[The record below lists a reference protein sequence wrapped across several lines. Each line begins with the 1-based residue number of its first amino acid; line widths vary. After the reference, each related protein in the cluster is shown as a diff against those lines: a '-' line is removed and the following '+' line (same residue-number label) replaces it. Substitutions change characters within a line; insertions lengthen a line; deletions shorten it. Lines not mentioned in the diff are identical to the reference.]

1 MSPVPCWSRHPP
13 LGMKNTTAPGVHAP
27 GHATPLPVDV
37 STQCPSLA
45 RSPRGG
51 VAGGGLALGRPAAS
65 GSPSWSGGEGWPA
78 GHPPAKVALLMV
90 TVPPLVKLVTY
101 ASPEHEPF

>member
-1 MSPVPCWSRHPP
+1 
-13 LGMKNTTAPGVHAP
+13 MKMTTAPGVHAP

-51 VAGGGLALGRPAAS
+51 DPAGGLALGSPVAS
-65 GSPSWSGGEGWPA
+65 GIPSPSGGEGSPA
-78 GHPPAKVALLMV
+78 GHPAGNVLLFMFAKLAAAK
-90 TVPPLVKLVTY
+90 LVK
-101 ASPEHEPF
+101 